1 VLSNKRERFAE
12 LRLDS
17 RSRGEHEIDNKDF
30 DLVLFGVEDWSEGG
44 IERWNPPGAEVVFE
58 VDSGSVADLFV
69 D

>member
-1 VLSNKRERFAE
+1 
-12 LRLDS
+12 LDS

-58 VDSGSVADLFV
+58 VDSGGVADLFV